1 MVLSLQLTQPFLK
14 LGLFRHEL
22 AAQYDDH
29 LLVKLPQLLQGHRL
43 QVFRFH
49 WTPREFHNGAG
60 IRGTHMVPGICKKI
74 WVNPRHIRTHSNFCI
89 APKRGP
95 FRAWAKKHTL

>member
-1 MVLSLQLTQPFLK
+1 
-14 LGLFRHEL
+14 
-22 AAQYDDH
+22 
-29 LLVKLPQLLQGHRL
+29 
-43 QVFRFH
+43 
-49 WTPREFHNGAG
+49 
-60 IRGTHMVPGICKKI
+60 MVPGICKKI